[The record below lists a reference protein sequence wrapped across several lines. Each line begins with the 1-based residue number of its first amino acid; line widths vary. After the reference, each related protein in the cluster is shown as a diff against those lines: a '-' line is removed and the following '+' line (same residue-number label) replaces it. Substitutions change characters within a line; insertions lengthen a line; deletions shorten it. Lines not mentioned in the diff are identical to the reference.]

1 MNSTTP
7 AIFIEICNQTPISG
21 YPLIYEFFRLFKAE
35 FCRRFTA
42 EIFRIFEEDEIFR
55 LFRLRESLY

>member
-35 FCRRFTA
+35 
-42 EIFRIFEEDEIFR
+42 IFRIFEEDEIFR